1 MKQISDYLKV
11 LEDSLL
17 KKATILQALLEISN
31 RQGELADD
39 EMFDLDAFEVT
50 MDQKEALLQQLDELD
65 EGFDSVFQKIEAEVK
80 AQKELYKD
88 SIQTLQQL
96 IRKCTDLGVEIQATE
111 QRNKAKLAVKFADQ
125 QREIREV
132 KTSSK
137 VATTYYKSMSG
148 KHSDDSYFMDQK
160 K

>member
-1 MKQISDYLKV
+1 MNQVSDYLNI
-11 LEDSLL
+11 LEESLT
-17 KKATILQALLEISN
+17 KKTAILQALLEASK
-31 RQGELADD
+31 RQSELAGEED
-39 EMFDLDAFEVT
+39 FDLNAFEET
-50 MDQKEALLQQLDELD
+50 MDQKEALLQQLEELD

-80 AQKELYKD
+80 VNKDTYKD
-88 SIQTLQQL
+88 SIQVLQQL

-111 QRNKAKLAVKFADQ
+111 ERNRTKLAMKFADQ

>member
-1 MKQISDYLKV
+1 MKQVSDYLKI
-11 LEDSLL
+11 LEESLS
-17 KKATILQALLEISN
+17 KKITILQALLEVCN
-31 RQGELADD
+31 RQSELA
-39 EMFDLDAFEVT
+39 EAEGFDLDAFEVT
-50 MDQKEALLQQLDELD
+50 MDQKEMLLQQLEELD
-65 EGFDSVFQKIEAEVK
+65 EGFESVFEEIQTEVK
-80 AQKELYKD
+80 THKDAYKD
-88 SIQTLQQL
+88 SIQSLQQL

-111 QRNKAKLAVKFADQ
+111 ERNKAKLMVKFADQ

-148 KHSDDSYFMDQK
+148 KQSEDSYFMDQK